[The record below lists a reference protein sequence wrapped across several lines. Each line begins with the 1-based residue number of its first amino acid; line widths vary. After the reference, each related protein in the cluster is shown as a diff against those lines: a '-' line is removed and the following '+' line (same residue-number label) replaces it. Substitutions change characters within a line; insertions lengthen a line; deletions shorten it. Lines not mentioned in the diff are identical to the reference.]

1 MIILNEGEGVVN
13 RHSYNLLIGMQA
25 SVNSRKNGYIN
36 IITADIGA
44 KNITRD
50 KEGHFIML
58 NGSVVRKT

>member
-1 MIILNEGEGVVN
+1 MIILNEGEGIVN

-25 SVNSRKNGYIN
+25 SVNSGKNGYIN

-58 NGSVVRKT
+58 NGSVIRKT